1 MTLHKIAKE
10 DFKTYR
16 YQLLLSVFY
25 SIMLAIV
32 YGYWTIVTLNA
43 FYLGVIVFL
52 GFILVGS
59 IVYYFWVNYLKNK
72 KEKVD
77 EQNVHKKY

>member
-1 MTLHKIAKE
+1 
-10 DFKTYR
+10 
-16 YQLLLSVFY
+16 
-25 SIMLAIV
+25 MLAIV
-32 YGYWTIVTLNA
+32 YGYWTIVALNA

-77 EQNVHKKY
+77 E

>member
-32 YGYWTIVTLNA
+32 YGYWTIVALNA

-59 IVYYFWVNYLKNK
+59 IVYYFWVNHLKNK